1 MKTIF
6 NILTSGNPNLFF
18 TKLALILGIILL
30 LIILYKISEP
40 PFKKFENFT
49 QKQPFVSKLNQDVYD
64 EFYVDIYDELFDTK
78 KRAQKELT
86 QVLKM
91 TEPSTKHS
99 CFLDIGSGTGYLV
112 DQLTQAGYM
121 AYGIDKSQEMIK
133 YSEEKYPDSEYKHGD
148 VMLDPMIYDTGSF
161 THILCTNLTI
171 YLFEN
176 KMTFFSNCYF
186 WLKPNGYLILHL
198 ANRHKFSIYTPMA
211 KKPLWQLPSKTQPPQ
226 ITDTMVDFED
236 YKYTSFYQFP
246 KNKYDKSTEQVVF
259 KEKFIDK
266 ETKHVR
272 ENEQTFY
279 MDSISS
285 ILKMASQAGF
295 IVKGKVDMSK
305 VNKTG
310 PYADRFQFLYI
321 LERVM

>member
-1 MKTIF
+1 
-6 NILTSGNPNLFF
+6 
-18 TKLALILGIILL
+18 
-30 LIILYKISEP
+30 LY
-40 PFKKFENFT
+40 
-49 QKQPFVSKLNQDVYD
+49 
-64 EFYVDIYDELFDTK
+64 
-78 KRAQKELT
+78 
-86 QVLKM
+86 
-91 TEPSTKHS
+91 
-99 CFLDIGSGTGYLV
+99 
-112 DQLTQAGYM
+112 
-121 AYGIDKSQEMIK
+121 
-133 YSEEKYPDSEYKHGD
+133 
-148 VMLDPMIYDTGSF
+148 
-161 THILCTNLTI
+161 
-171 YLFEN
+171 
-176 KMTFFSNCYF
+176 
-186 WLKPNGYLILHL
+186 
-198 ANRHKFSIYTPMA
+198 
-211 KKPLWQLPSKTQPPQ
+211 
-226 ITDTMVDFED
+226 FED

-305 VNKTG
+305 VNKKG

>member
-1 MKTIF
+1 
-6 NILTSGNPNLFF
+6 
-18 TKLALILGIILL
+18 
-30 LIILYKISEP
+30 
-40 PFKKFENFT
+40 
-49 QKQPFVSKLNQDVYD
+49 
-64 EFYVDIYDELFDTK
+64 
-78 KRAQKELT
+78 
-86 QVLKM
+86 M

-99 CFLDIGSGTGYLV
+99 CFLDIGSGTGYMV

-198 ANRHKFSIYTPMA
+198 ANRHKFSIYKPMA
-211 KKPLWQLPSKTQPPQ
+211 KKPLWYLPSKTQPPQ

-305 VNKTG
+305 VNKKG